1 MQVQIK
7 NRWTGAVLFECDAPD
22 GMESGL
28 LMRHA
33 AERATEAGANLAGA
47 NLTDANLAGAN
58 LAGAN
63 LTDANLTDANLAGA
77 YLTDANLTNANLAGA
92 NLAGAYLTNAYLA
105 DAYLAGANLAGAN
118 LTNANLAGAN
128 LADAKWRGLVINKC
142 PIQIYGLHWA
152 ITILDEHMQI
162 GCELHSLA
170 EWSAFDDKRIC
181 SMDRSALRF
190 WRENKD
196 ALLAMAKANGRGV
209 AAESAVTV

>member
-33 AERATEAGANLAGA
+33 AERATEADAH
-47 NLTDANLAGAN
+47 LTN
-58 LAGAN
+58 
-63 LTDANLTDANLAGA
+63 
-77 YLTDANLTNANLAGA
+77 ANLTNANLAG
-92 NLAGAYLTNAYLA
+92 AYLA
-105 DAYLAGANLAGAN
+105 DAYLAGANLAG
-118 LTNANLAGAN
+118 
-128 LADAKWRGLVINKC
+128 AKWRGLVINKC